1 MNRQEEL
8 LRQACAMLAEEE
20 TNALENSLSPAAKA
34 EAEKLYRQHRL
45 KIFALIQ
52 KETKKKKGAFP
63 FLLKAAACLMLI
75 AGAAWIGLHQH
86 HPDPIPMTP
95 LPSASIVP
103 YYSPVP
109 TETIIPTHAPE
120 ETAIPTLTPDPTSTP
135 TPVPTITPTFT
146 LTPTPSPTFTPLP
159 TRTPDVAEAAPAVI
173 PEETSGTAP
182 GQWQGVYFPQALPE
196 GYAIAD
202 TEEDSSSRSI
212 VYTKDTSSIIFTEYN
227 LQKAMTIQEGA
238 KLSYVQI
245 GDQIG
250 LKMETDNAVTLSWE
264 MDGHTLSITCTAADA
279 EEIAASV
286 KKVSR

>member
-1 MNRQEEL
+1 MSRQEEL

-52 KETKKKKGAFP
+52 KETKKKKGALP
-63 FLLKAAACLMLI
+63 FLLKTAACLMLI
-75 AGAAWIGLHQH
+75 AGAAWIALHQQ
-86 HPDPIPMTP
+86 HPDPTPMTP
-95 LPSASIVP
+95 LPSASIAP

-120 ETAIPTLTPDPTSTP
+120 ETAIPTFTPDPTNTP
-135 TPVPTITPTFT
+135 SPIPTVSPTSV

-159 TRTPDVAEAAPAVI
+159 TRTPDVAEAAPTMSL
-173 PEETSGTAP
+173 EETSGTAP
-182 GQWQGVYFPQALPE
+182 GLWQGVYFPQALPE

-245 GDQIG
+245 GDQVG

-279 EEIAASV
+279 EKIAASV